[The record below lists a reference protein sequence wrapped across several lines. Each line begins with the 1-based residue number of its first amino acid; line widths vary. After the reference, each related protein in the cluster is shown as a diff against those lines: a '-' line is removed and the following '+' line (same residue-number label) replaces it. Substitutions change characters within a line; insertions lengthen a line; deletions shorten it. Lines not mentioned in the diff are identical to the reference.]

1 MNGLKLMRTERRS
14 DLKFLYFS
22 VTVTFFFLAFTLSEY
37 SNFQTIHFSN
47 PIVYILLLL
56 ISSSLIIKIKQNQN
70 FIYKNKLFLFIG
82 LGCFVLVPIFTFNVG
97 NFNFLNNSKNIF
109 YTSLFLVSIF
119 MVSNLINTKK
129 DYIRLVKAI
138 FLGNSLYILPMLII
152 NLNDLFNLNH
162 YLWLFGDE
170 RLERATYG
178 LRHPNFSGMIF
189 LVEFYC
195 LVILIIY
202 SKSKKKV
209 LYLMMSLIVC
219 FIAIISTGNRAA
231 FFAVII
237 SLIIVSLY
245 YLISLFPKIIKYFLI
260 TIIILVTTN
269 YFIWIFSWNE
279 FYNNS
284 LSLIERFNTINS
296 LINLIPLYGNYI
308 TGIAP
313 INQIDLDS
321 NFLFLR
327 TDNWYIQ
334 NIALYGLLAVIIFLC
349 WIIFFA
355 TSVIRQ
361 QDSKNSFI
369 RLSILFSALIYALME
384 NSLISYGYSWSL
396 FTWIILLSTFE
407 KEKRYE

>member
-1 MNGLKLMRTERRS
+1 M
-14 DLKFLYFS
+14 KFLYFS
-22 VTVTFFFLAFTLSEY
+22 VTITFFFLAFTLSEY
-37 SNFQTIHFSN
+37 SGFQTVHFSN
-47 PIVYILLLL
+47 PIVYIFLLLVA
-56 ISSSLIIKIKQNQN
+56 SSLIIKIKQKHN
-70 FIYKNKLFLFIG
+70 FIYKNKLFLFIS
-82 LGCFVLVPIFTFNVG
+82 LCCFVVTPIFTFNVG
-97 NFNFLNNSKNIF
+97 NFNFLNNFKNVF
-109 YTSLFLVSIF
+109 YTAIFLGSIF
-119 MVSNLINTKK
+119 MISNLIITRK
-129 DYIRLVKAI
+129 DYIKLVRAI
-138 FLGNSLYILPMLII
+138 FLGNSLYILPMLAI

-178 LRHPNFSGMIF
+178 LRHPNFSGMIL

-202 SKSKKKV
+202 ERSKKNV
-209 LYLMMSLIVC
+209 LYLMMPLIVC

-231 FFAVII
+231 FFAVLI
-237 SLIIVSLY
+237 SLIIVSFY

-260 TIIILVTTN
+260 TTIILVSIT
-269 YFIWIFSWNE
+269 YFIWIFNWNE

-296 LINLIPLYGNYI
+296 LMNLIPIYGDFI

-313 INQIDLDS
+313 INQIELDS
-321 NFLFLR
+321 KILFLR

-355 TSVIRQ
+355 TSIIRQ

-369 RLSILFSALIYALME
+369 RLSILFSALVYALME

-407 KEKRYE
+407 KKARYE